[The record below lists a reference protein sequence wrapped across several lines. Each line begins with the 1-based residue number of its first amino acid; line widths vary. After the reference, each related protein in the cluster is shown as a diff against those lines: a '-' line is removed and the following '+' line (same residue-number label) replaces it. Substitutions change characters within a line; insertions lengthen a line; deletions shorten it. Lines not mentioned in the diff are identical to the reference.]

1 MTSSPG
7 CRHGDVTER
16 SSRSSTG
23 DGGKKL
29 SGVSENMP
37 SLEVCETCLAPQI
50 LASTGP
56 KERLLTL
63 KMNGQ
68 PQPSE
73 KTSPTGKMA
82 GSASDH
88 QVASTKTPSPL
99 SQQQCIVGKSSRG
112 SSNTSLASIKDHVT
126 QLLANGKSP
135 SSNSLSD
142 QRATERKSSRSSE
155 HERKSSRSSDQNRII
170 ISNNNEPLSDSNEVQ
185 NLQQQQQQRV
195 SVGEIKVTIQE
206 DSSESTNQN
215 TESLSTNN
223 SACLQKENTVASNDI
238 NTQDNNVHKQTCD
251 TSLQR
256 TMETERTGDKNGE
269 HSDNKETIE
278 TTTSSETSTTNSD
291 QTKRPKDLPKD
302 EPGTLPKQ
310 QTIVISGASPEHP
323 GDGAKSQGA
332 EVPSTATT
340 TNTSVPPPLSPSKVK
355 ALTGVIAAKD
365 TLTSGPTTSFSQR
378 LLQRKLSQGKKGA
391 GNNSGNSSSGRRLC
405 DEEDELS
412 EVEPDAVPSEVRD
425 WLALTFTRS
434 MSNIKRRGDDKPKF
448 RSVAH
453 AIRAGIMV
461 DR

>member
-1 MTSSPG
+1 
-7 CRHGDVTER
+7 
-16 SSRSSTG
+16 
-23 DGGKKL
+23 
-29 SGVSENMP
+29 MP
-37 SLEVCETCLAPQI
+37 SVEVCEACLAPQI
-50 LASTGP
+50 LAQAGA

-73 KTSPTGKMA
+73 KTSPSGKMT
-82 GSASDH
+82 GSDSDH
-88 QVASTKTPSPL
+88 QMATTRTPSPL
-99 SQQQCIVGKSSRG
+99 SQQQQCLVGKTSRG

-126 QLLANGKSP
+126 HILANGKSP

-142 QRATERKSSRSSE
+142 QRVTERKSSRTSE

-170 ISNNNEPLSDSNEVQ
+170 LSSNNNEPMSDSNEIQ
-185 NLQQQQQQRV
+185 NHQPQLQRV

-206 DSSESTNQN
+206 HSPEFTNQN
-215 TESLSTNN
+215 TESLSSTTTN
-223 SACLQKENTVASNDI
+223 SACLPEENNAASNEI
-238 NTQDNNVHKQTCD
+238 NTQDNVHKQTCD

-256 TMETERTGDKNGE
+256 TMGTEGTGKQNGE
-269 HSDNKETIE
+269 HNGDIDKATNLEITKSNSTKPSDMSK
-278 TTTSSETSTTNSD
+278 D
-291 QTKRPKDLPKD
+291 QPDVL
-302 EPGTLPKQ
+302 KQ
-310 QTIVISGASPEHP
+310 QTIVISSASPEH
-323 GDGAKSQGA
+323 GDKDGTSKQA
-332 EVPSTATT
+332 ELPAAGTPA
-340 TNTSVPPPLSPSKVK
+340 PRAPLSPSKVK
-355 ALTGVIAAKD
+355 ALTGVIASKD
-365 TLTSGPTTSFSQR
+365 SLTSGGPSFSQR
-378 LLQRKLSQGKKGA
+378 LLQRKSSQGKKGAQKGA
-391 GNNSGNSSSGRRLC
+391 GNNSGDSSSGRRLC

>member
-7 CRHGDVTER
+7 CRHGDVDR

-23 DGGKKL
+23 DAGKKL

-37 SLEVCETCLAPQI
+37 SVEVCETCLTPQI
-50 LASTGP
+50 LASAGP

-73 KTSPTGKMA
+73 KTSSTGKMV
-82 GSASDH
+82 GSDSDH
-88 QVASTKTPSPL
+88 QMATTKTPSPL
-99 SQQQCIVGKSSRG
+99 SSQQQCVVSKSSRG
-112 SSNTSLASIKDHVT
+112 SSNTSLASIKDHGT
-126 QLLANGKSP
+126 QILANGKSP

-142 QRATERKSSRSSE
+142 QRVTERKSSRSSE

-170 ISNNNEPLSDSNEVQ
+170 ISSNNNEPMSDSNEIQ
-185 NLQQQQQQRV
+185 NHQGQQQQRV
-195 SVGEIKVTIQE
+195 SVSDVKVIIQE
-206 DSSESTNQN
+206 HSSEFTNQN
-215 TESLSTNN
+215 TEGLSTTTTTN
-223 SACLQKENTVASNDI
+223 SACLQEENTAASSDT
-238 NTQDNNVHKQTCD
+238 NTQDNVHKQPCD

-256 TMETERTGDKNGE
+256 TIGTERTEEQNGE
-269 HSDNKETIE
+269 HSGDTNKD
-278 TTTSSETSTTNSD
+278 TSSEITNSIS
-291 QTKRPKDLPKD
+291 TRPSDLSKGQPD
-302 EPGTLPKQ
+302 VSKQ
-310 QTIVISGASPEHP
+310 QTIVISSASPEH
-323 GDGAKSQGA
+323 GEKDGKSKEAGLPA
-332 EVPSTATT
+332 ITT
-340 TNTSVPPPLSPSKVK
+340 TAPPLSPSKVK
-355 ALTGVIAAKD
+355 ALTGVVASKD
-365 TLTSGPTTSFSQR
+365 ALTSSVPSFSQR
-378 LLQRKLSQGKKGA
+378 LLQRKSSQGKKGGA
-391 GNNSGNSSSGRRLC
+391 GNNSGTSSSGRRLC

>member
-7 CRHGDVTER
+7 CRHGEVER

-23 DGGKKL
+23 DAGKKL

-37 SLEVCETCLAPQI
+37 SVEVCETCLAPQI
-50 LASTGP
+50 LASAGQ

-73 KTSPTGKMA
+73 KTSPTGKMV
-82 GSASDH
+82 GSDSDH
-88 QVASTKTPSPL
+88 QVATAKTPSPL
-99 SQQQCIVGKSSRG
+99 SSQQQCVVGKSSRG
-112 SSNTSLASIKDHVT
+112 SSNTSLASAKDHVT
-126 QLLANGKSP
+126 QILANGKSP

-142 QRATERKSSRSSE
+142 QRVTERKSSRSSE

-170 ISNNNEPLSDSNEVQ
+170 ISSNNNEPMSDSNEIQ
-185 NLQQQQQQRV
+185 NHQQQQQRV
-195 SVGEIKVTIQE
+195 SVGDVKVTIQE
-206 DSSESTNQN
+206 HSSESTNQT
-215 TESLSTNN
+215 TEGLSPATTPN
-223 SACLQKENTVASNDI
+223 SACFKKEENTAASNDI
-238 NTQDNNVHKQTCD
+238 NTQDNVHKQPCD

-256 TMETERTGDKNGE
+256 TMGTERTGEQNGE
-269 HSDNKETIE
+269 QSGDTNKV
-278 TTTSSETSTTNSD
+278 TSSEIINSNSATTTTTPKSGVSKD
-291 QTKRPKDLPKD
+291 QTNVS
-302 EPGTLPKQ
+302 TQ
-310 QTIVISGASPEHP
+310 QTIVISCASPEH
-323 GDGAKSQGA
+323 GEKKVKSKQQA
-332 EVPSTATT
+332 ELPAVTT
-340 TNTSVPPPLSPSKVK
+340 TVPPLSPSKVK
-355 ALTGVIAAKD
+355 ALTGVVASKD
-365 TLTSGPTTSFSQR
+365 ALTSSGPSFSQR
-378 LLQRKLSQGKKGA
+378 LLQRKSSQGKKGA
-391 GNNSGNSSSGRRLC
+391 GNNSGTSSSGRRLC